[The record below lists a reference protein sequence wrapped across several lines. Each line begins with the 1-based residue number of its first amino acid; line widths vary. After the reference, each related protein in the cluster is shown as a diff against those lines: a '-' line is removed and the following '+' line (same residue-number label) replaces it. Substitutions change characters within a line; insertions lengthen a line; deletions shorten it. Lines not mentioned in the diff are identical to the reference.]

1 MSFEKK
7 PSENWKIL
15 NELLA
20 GNSDTRVAK
29 LEQEFS
35 LLLKGPK
42 ESVLDFGGRVQK
54 KGAELA
60 AAAGSKVSDVRVGM
74 QILEVLREKDEWKPA
89 VMMSKLATAE
99 AAFISKEQNAQRDR
113 EGFLS
118 GTFSALIGGVS
129 DSSKVTCYSC
139 GEKGHFLRNC
149 PKKARGGGDGG
160 RAKGGGGNPSKGY
173 RVPTARWS
181 SGLVQ
186 AGN

>member
-1 MSFEKK
+1 M
-7 PSENWKIL
+7 
-15 NELLA
+15 
-20 GNSDTRVAK
+20 
-29 LEQEFS
+29 
-35 LLLKGPK
+35 
-42 ESVLDFGGRVQK
+42 LDFGSRVQK

-74 QILEVLREKDEWKPA
+74 QILEGLREDERFVLICEVLREKDEWKPA

-149 PKKARGGGDGG
+149 PKKARGGGDRG